1 MEDVKQVDMYSAV
14 FELHRLLREAYWY
27 TPDEASGDRIT
38 ALADA
43 CFVILTELNLED
55 IKSRTEEFQ
64 RLTRVM
70 EKTNE
75 QLKKLEKEIESMVH
89 SIATVTALI
98 QSIDSV
104 LKLSGLFFKL

>member
-1 MEDVKQVDMYSAV
+1 MEDVKQVDMYSAI

-27 TPDEASGDRIT
+27 TPDEAAGDRVT

-43 CFVILTELNLED
+43 CFAILTELNRDD
-55 IKSRTEEFQ
+55 IRSRTEEF
-64 RLTRVM
+64 RLLTRVM

-75 QLKKLEKEIESMVH
+75 QLQKLEKEIEHMIH
-89 SIATVTALI
+89 SIATVTTLI
-98 QSIDSV
+98 QSIDTV